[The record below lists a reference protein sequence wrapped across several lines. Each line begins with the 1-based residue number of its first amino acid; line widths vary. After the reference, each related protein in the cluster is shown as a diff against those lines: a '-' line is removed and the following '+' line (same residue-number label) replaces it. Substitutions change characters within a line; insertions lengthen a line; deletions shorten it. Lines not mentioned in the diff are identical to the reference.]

1 MLMTAGQNVMSSY
14 TNGRE
19 EAQEDDV
26 LTRDISD
33 EALEMVA
40 HTGDENVEHS
50 TFGWC
55 TYVNICRCW

>member
-1 MLMTAGQNVMSSY
+1 MKAGGNVMSDY

-19 EAQEDDV
+19 EAQEEEI
-26 LTRDISD
+26 LIRDISD

-40 HTGDENVEHS
+40 HTGSKNVEYS

-55 TYVNICRCW
+55 TYVSICRFW